1 MKLVV
6 TGGAGYIGSVV
17 CEFARDVGHEVVVVD
32 DLREGRREAVPE
44 GCRLLVGQVGDPD
57 TLAAAFDGGPVDA
70 VLHLAAEAAVGP
82 SMTDPSPFFQVNL
95 VEGLALL
102 EAMRAHGCSRMVFS
116 STAATY
122 GEPVAT
128 PITEQHPQRPIN
140 AYGESKLMFEQC
152 LQWYH
157 RAYGLKSISF
167 RYFNAAGATA
177 SRGEVRRHESHLL
190 PLALDAA
197 WGRRPPL
204 PVFGTDY
211 ETRDG
216 SCVRDYLHVADI
228 ARAHLLALDN
238 LDALGL
244 RFFNLGSETGHT
256 VFEVIGAVER
266 VLGVRVPWEPAPR
279 RTGDPSTLVAG
290 AARAREAL
298 GWRAAASALENIVA
312 SAAAFREHRQAVP
325 V

>member
-17 CEFARDVGHEVVVVD
+17 CEFARNVGHDVSVID

-44 GCRLLVGQVGDPD
+44 GCRLLVGRVGDPE
-57 TLAAAFDGGPVDA
+57 TLNTAFGDGPVDA

-95 VEGLALL
+95 VEGFALL
-102 EAMRAHGCSRMVFS
+102 EAMRANGCARMVFS

-122 GEPVAT
+122 GEPVSS
-128 PITEQHPQRPIN
+128 PITEQHAQKPIN
-140 AYGESKLMFEQC
+140 ADGESKLMFEQC
-152 LQWYH
+152 LRWYH
-157 RAYGLKSISF
+157 RAYGLRSVSF
-167 RYFNAAGATA
+167 RYFNAAGATGT
-177 SRGEVRRHESHLL
+177 RGEVRRHESHLL

-216 SCVRDYLHVADI
+216 TCVRDYLHVSDI
-228 ARAHLLALDN
+228 ARAHLLALDTI
-238 LDALGL
+238 DDLGL
-244 RFFNLGSETGHT
+244 RFFNLGSESGHT
-256 VFEVIGAVER
+256 VFEVIAAVER

-279 RTGDPSTLVAG
+279 RTGDPSVLVASAG
-290 AARAREAL
+290 RARDML

-312 SAAAFREHRQAVP
+312 SAAAFRERHQPVP
-325 V
+325 A